1 MSPLSMK
8 ETLLVVEHCE
18 KGLSEWLTLE
28 YRHAANIW
36 PRHTLFTNV
45 KSPATAAKLRA
56 YGEVTRE
63 KANDHLAGHRCL
75 ILDPKAAAPLTPHDF
90 TGLYA
95 VIIGGILG
103 YKTPRGR
110 TKALISDHSS
120 FETRHIGSI
129 QLTIDGAAFVAKA
142 IALGMTLEDIEI
154 AYEVEIT
161 HNPVHSTVLPFG
173 YPVIDG
179 KPIITP
185 GLIEYLTRD
194 EETKKT

>member
-1 MSPLSMK
+1 MK
-8 ETLLVVEHCE
+8 EALLVVEHCE
-18 KGLSEWLTLE
+18 KGLSDWLTLE

-45 KSPATAAKLRA
+45 TAPRTAAKLHA
-56 YGEVTRE
+56 YGDVTTE
-63 KANDHLAGHRCL
+63 KANDHLTGHRCL
-75 ILDPKAAAPLTPHDF
+75 ILDPKATVPLTPRDF

-110 TKALISDHSS
+110 TKKLISDHSS
-120 FETRHIGSI
+120 FETRHIGPI

-142 IALGMTLEDIEI
+142 IALGMKLEDIEI
-154 AYEVEIT
+154 VYEVEIT
-161 HNPVHSTVLPFG
+161 HDPVHSTVLPFG
-173 YPVIDG
+173 YPVVDG

-185 GLIEYLTRD
+185 GLIEDPTRD
-194 EETKKT
+194 EDTTET